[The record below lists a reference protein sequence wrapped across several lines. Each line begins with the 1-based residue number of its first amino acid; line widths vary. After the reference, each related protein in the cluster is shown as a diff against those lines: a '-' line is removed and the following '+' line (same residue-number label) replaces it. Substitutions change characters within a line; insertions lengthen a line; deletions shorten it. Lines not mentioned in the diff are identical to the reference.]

1 MIPQHQDCSQPT
13 KFNLVGQRIERESCG
28 LEEGSKM
35 IGNASPARQRAF

>member
-1 MIPQHQDCSQPT
+1 MTPTHQDCRQPA
-13 KFNLVGQRIERESCG
+13 KFNLIGQRIEPEPCG